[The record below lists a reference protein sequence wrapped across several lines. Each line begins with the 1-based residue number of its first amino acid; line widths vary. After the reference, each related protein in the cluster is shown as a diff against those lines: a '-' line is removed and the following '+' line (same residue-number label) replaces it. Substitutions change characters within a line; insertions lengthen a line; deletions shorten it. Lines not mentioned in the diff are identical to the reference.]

1 MHPEFFHGSLKFYQ
15 SEDGF
20 RLGTDAMVLADF
32 ASIPPGAA
40 VCDLCAGTGAVG
52 LLLLARDRSVRVT
65 AVELQE
71 AACAILR
78 RTAAENDLGP
88 RLTVLC
94 ADLREHRT
102 ALPHGGFRHVV
113 CNPPYDPVSAGAAP
127 ENPAAA
133 IARTEVCCTLTDA
146 VTAARWLLQTGGSLD
161 LVHRPER
168 LTDVLTALRAAGLEP
183 KRLRLVRHRAD
194 KQPSL
199 VLIRA
204 VLGGRPGL
212 AVEPDCVLYEA
223 DGAPSADY
231 RRIYHLQE
239 RNESCPESSI

>member
-1 MHPEFFHGSLKFYQ
+1 
-15 SEDGF
+15 
-20 RLGTDAMVLADF
+20 
-32 ASIPPGAA
+32 
-40 VCDLCAGTGAVG
+40 
-52 LLLLARDRSVRVT
+52 
-65 AVELQE
+65 
-71 AACAILR
+71 
-78 RTAAENDLGP
+78 
-88 RLTVLC
+88 
-94 ADLREHRT
+94 
-102 ALPHGGFRHVV
+102 
-113 CNPPYDPVSAGAAP
+113 
-127 ENPAAA
+127 A

-239 RNESCPESSI
+239 RNESCPESST

>member
-15 SEDGF
+15 SEDAF

-32 ASIPPGAA
+32 ARIPPGAA

-52 LLLLARDRSVRVT
+52 LLLLARDRSLSVT

-71 AACAILR
+71 ASCATMR
-78 RTAAENDLGP
+78 RSVAENGLGD

-133 IARTEVCCTLTDA
+133 IARTEVCCT
-146 VTAARWLLQTGGSLD
+146 
-161 LVHRPER
+161 

-239 RNESCPESSI
+239 RNESCPESST

>member
-15 SEDGF
+15 SEDAF

-32 ASIPPGAA
+32 ARIPPGAA

-52 LLLLARDRSVRVT
+52 LLLLARDRSLSVT

-71 AACAILR
+71 ASCATLR
-78 RTAAENDLGP
+78 RSVAENGLGD

-127 ENPAAA
+127 ENPAVA

-168 LTDVLTALRAAGLEP
+168 LTDLLTTLRAHGLEP

-204 VLGGRPGL
+204 VCGGKPGL
-212 AVEPDCVLYEA
+212 AVDRDCVLYDP

-231 RRIYHLQE
+231 RRIYHQE
-239 RNESCPESSI
+239 RNEPCPESST